1 MKLSLLNTKIKINI
15 LKDGEFSNM
24 GHAVVQ
30 DQENM
35 LTFCDSK
42 DYIADDIA
50 IILDIASMLSSA
62 KVSKKVLKK
71 YFNALDT
78 ELTDRI
84 KSFLRNENN
93 IHQAIYECGYI
104 VIDSTEEGFYI
115 TSE

>member
-1 MKLSLLNTKIKINI
+1 MNKIKAL
-15 LKDGEFSNM
+15 LKLVECEMKRYNDPAWS
-24 GHAVVQ
+24 
-30 DQENM
+30 
-35 LTFCDSK
+35 DSK

-78 ELTDRI
+78 DLTDRI

-93 IHQAIYECGYI
+93 IHQAMYECGYI